1 MNPSKGRSPQQ
12 LEPPLLKA
20 SSQDSTAARLREA
33 SCAHCQLA
41 VPAALIQADAND
53 QYCCSGCRTVA
64 EAIQASGLS
73 WYYKLLDQAQ
83 ESQAAFAAQPART
96 TGRDY
101 AEMDDASFAEAH
113 VRTTSRGDLETV
125 FYVEGVH
132 CAACVWLVEKL
143 PQVVPGVREARLDF
157 GRRLVTVRW
166 QEGVVNLAEIA
177 RALDR
182 LGYPPHPVRQGSEQ
196 LLQRE
201 TERRQLIHIGVAGAI
216 AGNVMLLAF
225 ALYGGWFHGI
235 EAGFRAM
242 FRWVSLGLAVLA
254 VVWPGRVFFRG
265 AWAALR
271 TRTVHMDVP
280 IALGLGAGLLGGAWN
295 TFTGVGE
302 VYFDSVTALVFLLLA
317 GRTLQERQQRKAF
330 DALTMLSALTPR
342 VARRIQ
348 GEQLQEVPQSA
359 LRVGDQVEVRA
370 GESVPADGRILQG
383 SAEFDLA
390 LLTGESMPERRSVGD
405 LVHAGSVDRSDRV
418 VIEIVRTGVDTR
430 VGQLMRL
437 VEEHARRRAPLV
449 RTADRLSGWFVAA
462 VLLLAGVCA
471 LWWGVHA
478 PELALEHTVALLI
491 VACPCAL
498 ALATPLAVAAAI
510 GQAAQRGILIKGG
523 EVLEQLAHPGLLLLD
538 KTGTLTCGSMR
549 LNSWH
554 GSAEVRAAA
563 AALEARSSHVLA
575 RAFVAAQFEGPMLAA
590 EQVEETVGGG
600 LVGRVGGSPVVV
612 GSPAF
617 LRGHGIACTPDLPTP
632 MGASLETVLAA
643 GQSPVAVA
651 IDGEWRGL
659 AGFGDP
665 LRADS
670 RAVLEQLRADGWQ
683 LGILSGDHPRV
694 VEAIAKQLGL
704 DLEHCH
710 GGMSPEDKLAFVE
723 QAKLRQSV
731 VMVGDGVNDAAAL
744 AAAQVGVAVHGGA
757 EASLAAADVYLTR
770 PELAGLRQLFQGSRS
785 TLRVIRRNLI
795 LSLAYNSVGVS
806 MAIAGLL
813 HPVAAAIL
821 MPVSSLTVV
830 SSSYRSSTF
839 RNE

>member
-1 MNPSKGRSPQQ
+1 MSLS
-12 LEPPLLKA
+12 A
-20 SSQDSTAARLREA
+20 AARSEVAA
-33 SCAHCQLA
+33 SCAHCQLP
-41 VPAALIQADAND
+41 VPASLIRAEASE

-73 WYYKLLDQAQ
+73 WYYQLLDQATVG
-83 ESQAAFAAQPART
+83 QPART

-101 AEMDDASFAEAH
+101 AEMDDPSFAEAH
-113 VRTTSRGDLETV
+113 VRTTAGGELETV

-132 CAACVWLVEKL
+132 CAACVWLIEKL
-143 PQVVPGVREARLDF
+143 PQVAPGVREARLDF

-166 QEGVVNLAEIA
+166 QQGVVGLAQIA

-196 LLQRE
+196 LLRRE

-216 AGNVMLLAF
+216 AGNVMLMAF
-225 ALYGGWFHGI
+225 ALYGGWFHGM
-235 EAGFRAM
+235 EEGFRAM
-242 FRWVSLGLAVLA
+242 FRWASLGLAALA
-254 VVWPGRVFFRG
+254 VAWPGRVFFRG

-280 IALGLGAGLLGGAWN
+280 IALGLAAGLLGGAWN
-295 TFTGVGE
+295 TVTGTGE

-342 VARRIQ
+342 VARRFV
-348 GEQLQEVPQSA
+348 GEQLQEVPQAA
-359 LRVGDQVEVRA
+359 LRVGDRVEVRA
-370 GESVPADGRILQG
+370 GESVPADGRILEG

-390 LLTGESMPERRSVGD
+390 LLTGESMPERRSVGE
-405 LVHAGSVDRSDRV
+405 LVHAGTVDRSDRV
-418 VIEIVRTGVDTR
+418 VIEIVRTGADTR

-437 VEEHARRRAPLV
+437 VEEHARRRAPMV
-449 RTADRLSGWFVAA
+449 RAADRLAGWFVAI
-462 VLLLAGVCA
+462 LLVLAGACA
-471 LWWGVHA
+471 LWWGMRA

-510 GQAAQRGILIKGG
+510 GQAARRGILIKGG
-523 EVLEQLAHPGLLLLD
+523 EVLEQLAKPGLLLLD
-538 KTGTLTCGSMR
+538 KTGTLTRGAMS

-563 AALEARSSHVLA
+563 AALERRSSHVLA
-575 RAFVAAQFEGPMLAA
+575 RAFVAAQDELPQLAA
-590 EQVEETVGGG
+590 EGVEETVGGG
-600 LVGRVGGSPVVV
+600 LSGTVAGRRVLV

-617 LRGHGIACTPDLPTP
+617 LRTHGLACGPEVSGTWGT
-632 MGASLETVLAA
+632 ALEAVLEA
-643 GQSPVAVA
+643 GQTPVAVA
-651 IDGEWRGL
+651 VHGEWCGL

-665 LRADS
+665 LRDDT
-670 RAVLEQLRADGWQ
+670 REVLEQLRGDGWQ
-683 LGILSGDHPRV
+683 LGVLSGDHPRV
-694 VEAIAKQLGL
+694 VASVAKQLGL
-704 DLEHCH
+704 DPQHCH
-710 GGMSPEDKLAFVE
+710 GGLSPEDKLAFVE
-723 QAKLRQSV
+723 QAKQTQSV

-757 EASLAAADVYLTR
+757 EASLAAADVYLTV
-770 PELAGLRQLFQGSRS
+770 PGLSGLRLLFQGSRG
-785 TLRVIRRNLI
+785 TLTVIRRNLL

-806 MAIAGLL
+806 LAIAGLL

-821 MPVSSLTVV
+821 MPISSLTVV
-830 SSSYRSSTF
+830 SSSYRSQPF
-839 RNE
+839 RVR

>member
-1 MNPSKGRSPQQ
+1 MNSGTDSNPKPEPSPVD
-12 LEPPLLKA
+12 PLSRA
-20 SSQDSTAARLREA
+20 MQSSCTEA
-33 SCAHCQLA
+33 SCAHCQLP
-41 VPAALIQADAND
+41 VPAALIREGASEQF
-53 QYCCSGCRTVA
+53 CCSGCRTVA
-64 EAIQASGLS
+64 EAIQSSGLS
-73 WYYKLLDQAQ
+73 WYYQLLDQAQ
-83 ESQAAFAAQPART
+83 EAQPART

-113 VRTTSRGDLETV
+113 VRTTARGELESV

-166 QEGVVNLAEIA
+166 QGGVVGLAQIA

-196 LLQRE
+196 LLRRE

-216 AGNVMLLAF
+216 AGNVMLMAF
-225 ALYGGWFHGI
+225 ALYGGWFHGM
-235 EAGFRAM
+235 EDGFRAM
-242 FRWVSLGLAVLA
+242 FRWASLGLAILA
-254 VVWPGRVFFRG
+254 VAWPGRVFFRG

-280 IALGLGAGLLGGAWN
+280 IALGLAAGLLGGAWN
-295 TFTGVGE
+295 TVTGAGE
-302 VYFDSVTALVFLLLA
+302 VYFDSVTALVFLLLV

-342 VARRIQ
+342 VARRFV
-348 GEQLQEVPQSA
+348 GEQLQEVPQAA
-359 LRVGDQVEVRA
+359 LRVGDRVEVRA
-370 GESVPADGRILQG
+370 GESVPADGRILEG

-390 LLTGESMPERRSVGD
+390 LLTGESMPERRSVGE
-405 LVHAGSVDRSDRV
+405 LVHAGTVDRSDRV
-418 VIEIVRTGVDTR
+418 VIEIVRTGADTR

-449 RTADRLSGWFVAA
+449 RTADRLAGWFVAA
-462 VLLLAGVCA
+462 LLVLAGACA
-471 LWWGVHA
+471 LWWGLHA

-510 GQAAQRGILIKGG
+510 GQAARRGILIKGG
-523 EVLEQLAHPGLLLLD
+523 EVLEQLAKPGLLLLD
-538 KTGTLTCGSMR
+538 KTGTLTCGAMS
-549 LNSWH
+549 LSSWH
-554 GSAEVRAAA
+554 GSAEVRSAA
-563 AALEARSSHVLA
+563 AALERRSSHVLA
-575 RAFVAAQFEGPMLAA
+575 RAFIAAQPDLPQLAA
-590 EQVEETVGGG
+590 IGVEETVGGG
-600 LVGRVGGSPVVV
+600 LSGVVGGRRVVV

-617 LRGHGIACTPDLPTP
+617 LRQHGLACGPEVGGTW
-632 MGASLETVLAA
+632 GEQLETVLAA
-643 GQSPVAVA
+643 GQTPVAVA
-651 IDGEWRGL
+651 IDGVWCGL

-665 LRADS
+665 LREDS

-694 VEAIAKQLGL
+694 VESVAQQLGL
-704 DLEHCH
+704 DLQHCH

-723 QAKLRQSV
+723 QARQCQSV

-757 EASLAAADVYLTR
+757 EASLAAADVYLTV
-770 PELAGLRQLFQGSRS
+770 PGLSGLQLLFQGSRG
-785 TLRVIRRNLI
+785 TLAVIRRNLL

-806 MAIAGLL
+806 LAIAGLL

-821 MPVSSLTVV
+821 MPISSLTVV
-830 SSSYRSSTF
+830 SSSYRSQPF
-839 RNE
+839 RAR

>member
-1 MNPSKGRSPQQ
+1 MKPVEEGVARPTSRPPVADPQ
-12 LEPPLLKA
+12 
-20 SSQDSTAARLREA
+20 
-33 SCAHCQLA
+33 CAHCQLP
-41 VPAALIQADAND
+41 VPAALVRDDASE

-73 WYYKLLDQAQ
+73 WYYQLLDQAQ
-83 ESQAAFAAQPART
+83 SAQPART

-101 AEMDDASFAEAH
+101 AEMNDASFAAAH

-157 GRRLVTVRW
+157 GRRLATVRW
-166 QEGVVNLAEIA
+166 QEGVVSLAQIA

-196 LLQRE
+196 LLRRDA
-201 TERRQLIHIGVAGAI
+201 ERRQLIHVGVAGAI
-216 AGNVMLLAF
+216 AGNVMLMAF
-225 ALYGGWFHGI
+225 ALYGGWFHGM
-235 EAGFRAM
+235 EDGFRAM
-242 FRWVSLGLAVLA
+242 FRWASLGLAVLA

-295 TFTGVGE
+295 TVTGGGE
-302 VYFDSVTALVFLLLA
+302 VYFDSVTALVFLLLV

-342 VARRIQ
+342 IARRWE
-348 GEQLQEVPQSA
+348 GEQFLEVPQAA
-359 LRVGDQVEVRA
+359 LRVGDRVEVRA
-370 GESVPADGRILQG
+370 GESVPADGRILEG

-390 LLTGESMPERRSVGD
+390 LLTGESMPQRRSAGE
-405 LVHAGSVDRSDRV
+405 LVHAGTVDRSDRV
-418 VIEIVRTGVDTR
+418 VIEIVRTGADTR

-449 RTADRLSGWFVAA
+449 RTADRLSGWFVSA
-462 VLLLAGVCA
+462 VLVLAGICA

-523 EVLEQLAHPGLLLLD
+523 EILEQLAKPGLLLLD
-538 KTGTLTCGSMR
+538 KTGTLTRGEMQLSCWQG
-549 LNSWH
+549 
-554 GSAEVRAAA
+554 ADEVRAAA
-563 AALEARSSHVLA
+563 VALERRSSHVLA
-575 RAFVAAQFEGPMLAA
+575 RAFVAAQAEGPQLAA
-590 EQVEETVGGG
+590 EQVQETVGGG
-600 LVGRVGGSPVVV
+600 LSGVVHGRRVLV
-612 GSPAF
+612 GSPSY
-617 LRGHGIACTPDLPTP
+617 LRAHGIACSAEVEGSW
-632 MGASLETVLAA
+632 GAALEAMLAA
-643 GQSPVAVA
+643 GQTPVAVA
-651 IDGEWRGL
+651 VDQLWCGL
-659 AGFGDP
+659 AGFSDP
-665 LRADS
+665 LREDTQV
-670 RAVLEQLRADGWQ
+670 VLDQLCADGWQ

-694 VEAIAKQLGL
+694 VHSVAMQLGL
-704 DLEHCH
+704 DAQQCR
-710 GGMSPEDKLAFVE
+710 GGMSPEDKLDFVE
-723 QAKLRQSV
+723 HAKATHSV

-757 EASLAAADVYLTR
+757 EASLAAADVYLTE
-770 PELAGLRQLFQGSRS
+770 PGLAGLRALFQGSGR
-785 TLRVIRRNLI
+785 TLKVIRRNLI
-795 LSLAYNSVGVS
+795 LSLAYNCVGVS
-806 MAIAGLL
+806 LAMAGLL
-813 HPVAAAIL
+813 HPVAAAVL
-821 MPVSSLTVV
+821 MPISSLTVV
-830 SSSYRSSTF
+830 SSSYRSQPF
-839 RNE
+839 RVR

>member
-1 MNPSKGRSPQQ
+1 MMREDAGQQ
-12 LEPPLLKA
+12 FC
-20 SSQDSTAARLREA
+20 
-33 SCAHCQLA
+33 CA
-41 VPAALIQADAND
+41 
-53 QYCCSGCRTVA
+53 GCRTVA

-73 WYYKLLDQAQ
+73 WYYQLLDQ
-83 ESQAAFAAQPART
+83 EETAQPART

-113 VRTTSRGDLETV
+113 VRTGSRGELETV

-143 PQVVPGVREARLDF
+143 PQVVPGVREARLDY
-157 GRRLVTVRW
+157 GRRLATVRW
-166 QEGVVNLAEIA
+166 QDGVVGLAQIA

-182 LGYPPHPVRQGSEQ
+182 LGYPPHPVCQGSEQ
-196 LLQRE
+196 LLRRD
-201 TERRQLIHIGVAGAI
+201 TERRQLIHVGVAGAI
-216 AGNVMLLAF
+216 AGNVMLMAF
-225 ALYGGWFHGI
+225 ALYGGWFHGM
-235 EAGFRAM
+235 EDGFRAM
-242 FRWVSLGLAVLA
+242 FRWASLGLAVLA
-254 VVWPGRVFFRG
+254 VTWPGRVFFRG

-295 TFTGVGE
+295 TVTGGGE
-302 VYFDSVTALVFLLLA
+302 VYFDSVTALVFLLLV

-342 VARRIQ
+342 IARRLE
-348 GEQLQEVPQSA
+348 GDQLREVPQAA
-359 LRVGDQVEVRA
+359 LRVGDRVEVRA
-370 GESVPADGRILQG
+370 GESVPADGRILEG

-390 LLTGESMPERRSVGD
+390 LLTGESMPERRKVGD
-405 LVHAGSVDRSDRV
+405 LVHAGTVDRSDRV
-418 VIEIVRTGVDTR
+418 VVAVVRTGADTR

-437 VEEHARRRAPLV
+437 VEEHARRRAPFV

-471 LWWGVHA
+471 LYWGMQSPA
-478 PELALEHTVALLI
+478 MALEHTVALLI

-510 GQAAQRGILIKGG
+510 GQAARRGILIKGG
-523 EVLEQLAHPGLLLLD
+523 EVLEQLAKPGLLLLD
-538 KTGTLTCGSMR
+538 KTGTLTQGEMQLSR
-549 LNSWH
+549 WQ

-563 AALEARSSHVLA
+563 AALERRSSHVLA
-575 RAFVAAQFEGPMLAA
+575 RAFVAAYADGPQLAA
-590 EQVEETVGGG
+590 DDVRETVGGG
-600 LVGRVGGSPVVV
+600 LAGKVRGQRLLV
-612 GSPAF
+612 GSPSY
-617 LRGHGIACTPDLPTP
+617 LRDHGVACSPDLD
-632 MGASLETVLAA
+632 GAWGSALEAVLAA
-643 GQSPVAVA
+643 GQTPVAVA
-651 IDGEWRGL
+651 VDGEWCGL

-665 LRADS
+665 LREDS
-670 RAVLEQLRADGWQ
+670 QSVLDQLRADGWQ

-694 VEAIAKQLGL
+694 VESVAKQLGL
-704 DLEHCH
+704 PAQHCH

-723 QAKLRQSV
+723 QAKRSQSV

-757 EASLAAADVYLTR
+757 EASLAAADVYLTE
-770 PELAGLRQLFQGSRS
+770 PGLSGLRALFQGSRG
-785 TLRVIRRNLI
+785 TLKVVRRNLV
-795 LSLAYNSVGVS
+795 LSLAYNVVGVS
-806 MAIAGLL
+806 LAFAGLL

-830 SSSYRSSTF
+830 SSSYRSQPF
-839 RNE
+839 RPR

>member
-1 MNPSKGRSPQQ
+1 MSLS
-12 LEPPLLKA
+12 A
-20 SSQDSTAARLREA
+20 AARSEVAA
-33 SCAHCQLA
+33 SCAHCQLP
-41 VPAALIQADAND
+41 VPASLIRAEASE

-73 WYYKLLDQAQ
+73 WYYQLLDQATVG
-83 ESQAAFAAQPART
+83 QPART

-101 AEMDDASFAEAH
+101 AEMDDPSFAEAH
-113 VRTTSRGDLETV
+113 VRTTAGGELETV

-132 CAACVWLVEKL
+132 CAACVWLIEKL
-143 PQVVPGVREARLDF
+143 PQVAPGVREARLDF
-157 GRRLVTVRW
+157 GRRLVTLRW
-166 QEGVVNLAEIA
+166 QAGFIGLAQIA

-196 LLQRE
+196 LLQRDI
-201 TERRQLIHIGVAGAI
+201 ERRQLIHIGVAGAI
-216 AGNVMLLAF
+216 AGNVMLMAF
-225 ALYGGWFHGI
+225 ALYGAWFHGM

-242 FRWVSLGLAVLA
+242 FRWASLGLAVLA
-254 VVWPGRVFFRG
+254 VAWPGRVFFRA

-280 IALGLGAGLLGGAWN
+280 IALGLAAGLLGGAWN

-302 VYFDSVTALVFLLLA
+302 VYFDSVTALVFLLLV

-330 DALTMLSALTPR
+330 DALAMLSALTPR
-342 VARRIQ
+342 IARRFE
-348 GEQLQEVPQSA
+348 GEQVHEVPQAA
-359 LRVGDQVEVRA
+359 LRVGDRVEVRA
-370 GESVPADGRILQG
+370 GESVPADGRILEG

-405 LVHAGSVDRSDRV
+405 LVHAGTVDRSDRV
-418 VIEIVRTGVDTR
+418 VIEVLRTGAETR

-462 VLLLAGVCA
+462 VLLLAGICA
-471 LWWGVHA
+471 LWWGLHA

-510 GQAAQRGILIKGG
+510 GQAARRGILVKGG
-523 EVLEQLAHPGLLLLD
+523 EVLEQLAKPGLLLLD
-538 KTGTLTCGSMR
+538 KTGTLTCGAMQLST
-549 LNSWH
+549 WQ
-554 GSAEVRAAA
+554 GPAEVRAAA
-563 AALEARSSHVLA
+563 AALERRSCHVLA
-575 RAFVAAQFEGPMLAA
+575 RAFVAAQPDGPQLAA
-590 EQVEETVGGG
+590 HEVEETLGAG
-600 LVGRVGGSPVVV
+600 LAGIVDGRRVLV

-617 LRGHGIACTPDLPTP
+617 LRGHGVACSTEP
-632 MGASLETVLAA
+632 ASSWGEALEAVLAA
-643 GQSPVAVA
+643 GQTPVAVA
-651 IDGEWRGL
+651 IDEVWSGL

-665 LRADS
+665 LREDS

-694 VEAIAKQLGL
+694 VAAVAQQLGF
-704 DLEHCH
+704 DLQFCH

-723 QAKLRQSV
+723 HAMQTQSV

-744 AAAQVGVAVHGGA
+744 AAAQVGIAVHGGA
-757 EASLAAADVYLTR
+757 EASLAAADVYLTE
-770 PELAGLRQLFQGSRS
+770 PGLAGLQTLFQGARG
-785 TLRVIRRNLI
+785 TLAVIRRNLS
-795 LSLAYNSVGVS
+795 LSLAYNSVGIS
-806 MAIAGLL
+806 LAIAGLL

-821 MPVSSLTVV
+821 MPISSLTVV
-830 SSSYRSSTF
+830 SSSYRSRPF
-839 RNE
+839 RAP